1 MSDLF
6 TFELADGLAS
16 GRCPLCYAV
25 ASDVRRWLDS
35 FWREGRQVPAA
46 RTRFYAGG
54 GFCRRHAWLLHE
66 LVAAHS
72 GAAIADLYG
81 RLAEQDSAALDGVL
95 ADVGSRR
102 RSGWRRL
109 QRTARCSACE
119 EEADA
124 LERQAQ
130 FFLELLSTEAGRSRY
145 QRARGVCFPHLLA
158 LLEAAESDERL
169 TRYLLDDWRGR
180 LDDVRRRL
188 DHYDLTRDH
197 HFAAERRH
205 EDEESWTDVIH
216 HYVGASDSS

>member
-35 FWREGRQVPAA
+35 FWREGRQDRGA
-46 RTRFYAGG
+46 RKRFYAAG
-54 GFCRRHAWLLHE
+54 GFCQRHAWLLHE

-72 GAAIADLYG
+72 GAAIADVYG
-81 RLAEQDSAALDGVL
+81 HLAEHDLAALEVL
-95 ADVGSRR
+95 LAKNGKRR
-102 RSGWRRL
+102 RPDWRRL
-109 QRTARCSACE
+109 QRGARCSACI

-124 LERQAQ
+124 LDRQAQ
-130 FFLELLSTEAGRSRY
+130 FFLELLATDTGRRRY

-158 LLEAAESDERL
+158 LLENADNDERL
-169 TRYLLDDWRGR
+169 ARYLLEDWRRR

-188 DHYDLTRDH
+188 AHFDRTRDH
-197 HFAAERRH
+197 HFAAERRD
-205 EDEESWTDVIH
+205 EDERSWTDVIH
-216 HYVGASDSS
+216 HYVGAPGSS